1 MSGDFNKGILHSF
14 LFYSG
19 IISVI
24 IFISVLKPHRIY
36 KKVLSIFFNKTFKFN
51 NADWKIYH
59 LLIIVIIF
67 YGLIFAFLRMELGNY
82 HLDENDSMDVRM
94 TKLGQKWKTETN
106 LWLITLILVCLLSLY
121 KNASLF
127 TKEAQIQ
134 KELDDITK
142 QLEESK
148 KK

>member
-1 MSGDFNKGILHSF
+1 
-14 LFYSG
+14 
-19 IISVI
+19 
-24 IFISVLKPHRIY
+24 
-36 KKVLSIFFNKTFKFN
+36 
-51 NADWKIYH
+51 
-59 LLIIVIIF
+59 
-67 YGLIFAFLRMELGNY
+67 MELGNY
-82 HLDENDSMDVRM
+82 RLDENDSMDVRM
-94 TKLGQKWKTETN
+94 TKLSQKWKTETN